1 MGTTASSNQPVM
13 AITNRWYEAGL
24 WGGEI
29 LWKTGTAYVGYE
41 GGPRNVSFTFPNLP
55 TSNITINNITVF
67 IDADIE
73 GNF

>member
-1 MGTTASSNQPVM
+1 MATAASSNQPVM
-13 AITNRWYEAGL
+13 AITNRWWEDGQF
-24 WGGEI
+24 GGEP
-29 LWKTGTAYVGYE
+29 LWKTRTAYVGYE

-73 GNF
+73 GAF